1 MFRFLKALLLASGI
15 AALSM
20 ITVSCNSGGQPR
32 VRFVHAIEDA
42 DALDIQVNGT
52 KYFTDVAFGNLAP
65 STGYT
70 AVTEGIDTVAG
81 LVTGT
86 STIAFTTPNVRLI
99 AGNYY
104 TVVATGFDT
113 GFEGDNVIILNPI
126 DNDTEPANGILN
138 FRVINASPSGPNG
151 SGSPVDIYIQPAQ
164 VEGLAPPA
172 TISGLAYQ
180 ATSKYVP
187 EKYNTTGGGYT
198 VYVCVAG
205 TTSPFFQQTLVF
217 GGPNEGSIRT
227 LILTDQQGVE
237 DLNPQFIVLDDL
249 N

>member
-1 MFRFLKALLLASGI
+1 MFRFLKALLVASGI

-20 ITVSCNSGGQPR
+20 ITVSCNSNGPTQI
-32 VRFVHAIEDA
+32 RFVHAIEDA
-42 DALDIQVNGT
+42 DALDIEVNGT
-52 KYFTDVAFGNLAP
+52 KYFTDVAFGDLAP
-65 STGYT
+65 LKGYT
-70 AVTEGIDTVAG
+70 AVTEGVDTIEG

-86 STIAFTTPNVRLI
+86 STTAFNTPNVKLI
-99 AGNYY
+99 AGHYY

-113 GFEGDNVIILNPI
+113 GFEGDNVVVLNPI
-126 DNDTEPANGILN
+126 DNNTEPANGILN

-180 ATSKYVP
+180 VTSNYVP

-205 TTSPFFQQTLVF
+205 TTTPVFQQTLVF

-227 LILTDQQGVE
+227 LILTNQQGAE
-237 DLNPQFIVLDDL
+237 DLNPQFIVLNDL

>member
-42 DALDIQVNGT
+42 DALDIEVNGT
-52 KYFTDVAFGNLAP
+52 KYFTNVAFSNLAP
-65 STGYT
+65 SKGYT
-70 AVTEGIDTVAG
+70 AVAEGIDTIEG

-86 STIAFTTPNVRLI
+86 STIAFSTPNVKLI

-113 GFEGDNVIILNPI
+113 GFEGDNVVILNPI
-126 DNDTEPANGILN
+126 DDDTEPANGIIN

-151 SGSPVDIYIQPAQ
+151 SGSSVDIYIQPAQ
-164 VEGLAPPA
+164 VEGLTPPA
-172 TISGLAYQ
+172 TIGGLAYQ
-180 ATSKYVP
+180 VTSKYVP

-198 VYVCVAG
+198 VYVCAAG
-205 TTSPFFQQTLVF
+205 TTTPVFQQTFVV